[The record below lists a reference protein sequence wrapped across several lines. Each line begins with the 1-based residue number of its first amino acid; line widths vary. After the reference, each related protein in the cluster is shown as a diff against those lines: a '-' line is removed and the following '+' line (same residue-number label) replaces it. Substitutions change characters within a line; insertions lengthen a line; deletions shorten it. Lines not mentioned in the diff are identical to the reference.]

1 MSTLGTTPGGT
12 NRPGTTPARSFDR
25 PRGAVPGNLRKAVRP
40 RTIPRLELGRP
51 EAWALVACSL
61 ALALLGVS
69 MIDMSG
75 GSSSAEVLHPLA
87 MRQAVFLG
95 VGLMAG
101 LACVL
106 PHYRWLGRFA
116 WIGYAATIAL
126 LIFLL
131 IPFVPSWLVAPRNG
145 SRGWIDLGPASLQP
159 SELAKVAYVLALA
172 MYLRYRKNYRTF
184 TGFIPPAI
192 ITVVPMALILVQPDL
207 GTCMLFIPT
216 LFAMLVAAGAR
227 MKHIVLVVAMG
238 LVLAPFSYPLL
249 RPHQKE
255 RIVAMVTRVQGDY
268 SRADSSQYQS
278 LKAITLTGAGGV
290 TGLDATHSRAVI
302 EFNAL
307 PERHN
312 DMIFVMVVN
321 RHGLIGGLGVLG
333 LYLVWFGCATTIAA
347 RCRDPFGRLVA
358 VGLCAMV
365 AAQTVVNL
373 GVCVGLLPVTGVTL
387 PFVSYGGSSLV
398 ALFLTVGLLVN
409 ISIRPPLG
417 PMRKSFEYADDD

>member
-1 MSTLGTTPGGT
+1 MSALGTPPRGSA
-12 NRPGTTPARSFDR
+12 RPGAGAMVDR
-25 PRGAVPGNLRKAVRP
+25 PRGANPGDLRKAVRP
-40 RTIPRLELGRP
+40 RAVPRIELGRP

-61 ALALLGVS
+61 ALAALGVS

-75 GSSSAEVLHPLA
+75 GSSSAEALHPLA
-87 MRQAVFLG
+87 MRQFIFLLVG
-95 VGLMAG
+95 VSAG
-101 LACVL
+101 AACVL
-106 PHYRWLGRFA
+106 PHYRWIGRFA
-116 WIGYAATIAL
+116 WIGYLFTIGL

-131 IPFVPSWLVAPRNG
+131 IPFVPTWLVQPRNG

-159 SELAKVAYVLALA
+159 SELAKVAYVLAMA

-184 TGFIPPAI
+184 RGFIPPAI
-192 ITVVPMALILVQPDL
+192 ITFVPMALILVQPDL
-207 GTCMLFIPT
+207 GTTLLFIPT
-216 LFAMLVAAGAR
+216 LFAMLVAAGAKL
-227 MKHIVLVVAMG
+227 KHIVLVVALG
-238 LVLAPFSYPLL
+238 VALAPLSYPLM
-249 RPHQKE
+249 RPHQTE

-268 SRADSSQYQS
+268 SRADSSQYQT

-333 LYLVWFGCATTIAA
+333 LYLTWFACAMIIAA

-365 AAQTVVNL
+365 AVQTTVNL

-409 ISIRPPLG
+409 ISLRPPMS
-417 PMRKSFEYADDD
+417 PMRQSFEYGDDD